1 MARDRQR
8 HFFWRKL
15 QAGDGGGEGKNKNG
29 LPVVFFFGRMKSGS
43 KKLRIKR
50 VKSLESITCQ
60 PRDPDQIS

>member
-29 LPVVFFFGRMKSGS
+29 LPAIFFFDRVISGL
-43 KKLRIKR
+43 KKITDQTRKIARINYLPA
-50 VKSLESITCQ
+50 S
-60 PRDPDQIS
+60 